1 MADNKKARGKAD
13 RSKVSK
19 SEAYEV
25 AYFARKHGIS
35 AAQTRALIDKVGNS
49 RTKLAAAAKKLKGA
63 GSKKAAKKTGKK
75 ATKKAARKTG
85 RTAGRKKA
93 GKR

>member
-25 AYFARKHGIS
+25 AYFAKKEGIS
-35 AAQTRALIDKVGNS
+35 AEATRDLIDKVGNS
-49 RTKLAAAAKKLKGA
+49 RKKLTAAAKKLKSKGGA
-63 GSKKAAKKTGKK
+63 KKAAKKTAKKAAKKTSKKAAKKKQ
-75 ATKKAARKTG
+75 
-85 RTAGRKKA
+85 
-93 GKR
+93 